1 MIELLL
7 ALAATSACPEAR
19 LDFRAAAAMNAAE
32 QAEFSTRFRAATAQA
47 CAAGTFASVP
57 LVDARSED
65 KATIFVSTA
74 PEANVTAIYFA
85 PSAAPPATMMEVP
98 FGPDRRLP
106 DVEELREAIH
116 CWIVGATPEEEEIS
130 GRCLVD

>member
-1 MIELLL
+1 MMQILF
-7 ALAATSACPEAR
+7 ALAAATACPEPR
-19 LDFRAAAAMNAAE
+19 LDFRAAAEMTLAE
-32 QAEFSTRFRAATAQA
+32 QSELTTRFRAATAQA
-47 CAAGTFASVP
+47 CVAGTFAVEP

-65 KATIFVSTA
+65 KATIFISTA

-85 PSAAPPATMMEVP
+85 PSGAPPATMMEVP

-116 CWIVGATPEEEEIS
+116 CWIVGATPEEEETS